1 MSHPEVGAST
11 DPSPAQTQGWLAAG
25 FSLRRGILNLFSLLA
40 FLIVGLSLSSSWFQ
54 PPPQTQ
60 LDLFQ
65 THLALQASRTLDDP
79 RYQDLARALLG
90 QDVFQ
95 LALNRYQQTAENYAE
110 RLKRLKRLAQ
120 PIPTAV
126 TEAVTGTDTAAPEPT
141 EPPPVDPVLLASMQD
156 LQTELD
162 ALWLHSGLL
171 YAYQENLEEAERQW
185 QQLLDPERPVE
196 LESSQKAVARVLQG
210 LWGTP
215 RRILPDAEVQIRNH
229 LDGWFEAVALQ
240 QLYRLQQRSDS
251 LNALNQQQEKLALS
265 ALFRLAVVAG
275 IPTLGALLGLLLL
288 VGWVSW
294 SLWHK
299 QPLLGPAWDPPW
311 PGIGV
316 QAVLTGWFLG
326 FILLNGVVPQLY
338 GIILGLQSRQLSP
351 WHQAVALFLTY
362 NSGALLGAGL
372 LYRLLHRYPASPR
385 VLQVRLFGSWLLW
398 GGCGYLVA
406 LPLVVLAAALSQL
419 LLPQAGGGN
428 PILPLLLDSQGWGAR
443 LVFFAVVSL
452 CAPIFEEVLFRGFW
466 LAALSRYLPMWGAV
480 LVSALTFALAHL
492 NLSDL
497 LPLTMLGIVLGVIYS
512 HSRNLL
518 APMLLHSLWNT
529 GSLVTLLVL
538 GGAR

>member
-1 MSHPEVGAST
+1 MSHPEAGASPN
-11 DPSPAQTQGWLAAG
+11 PSPAQTQSGLAAG
-25 FSLRRGILNLFSLLA
+25 FSLQRGILNLFSLLA
-40 FLIVGLSLSSSWFQ
+40 LLIVGVSLSSSWFQ

-65 THLALQASRTLDDP
+65 TNLSLQAARTLDDP

-90 QDVFQ
+90 QDVVQ
-95 LALNRYQQTAENYAE
+95 LALNRYQQTAENYEE
-110 RLKRLKRLAQ
+110 RLKRLKRMTQLA
-120 PIPTAV
+120 PTPV
-126 TEAVTGTDTAAPEPT
+126 TEAGTADPEPT
-141 EPPPVDPVLLASMQD
+141 EPPPVDPVLLAAMQD

-162 ALWLHSGLL
+162 ALWLRSGLL
-171 YAYQENLEEAERQW
+171 YVHQEDLEAAEQQW
-185 QQLLDPERPVE
+185 QQVLAPERPVE
-196 LESSQKAVARVLQG
+196 LESGQKGVARVLQG
-210 LWGTP
+210 LWATP
-215 RRILPDAEVQIRNH
+215 GRIFPDAEVQIRNH
-229 LDGWFEAVALQ
+229 LEGWFEAVALQ
-240 QLYRLQQRSDS
+240 RLYRLQQRSDS

-265 ALFRLAVVAG
+265 ALFRLAVVGG
-275 IPTLGALLGLLLL
+275 IPMLGALLGLLLL
-288 VGWVSW
+288 VGWMGW

-311 PGIGV
+311 PGIGI

-326 FILLNGVVPQLY
+326 FILLNGVVPRLY
-338 GIILGLQSRQLSP
+338 VIILGLQARQLSP

-372 LYRLLHRYPASPR
+372 LYRLLHHHPASPK
-385 VLQVRLFGSWLLW
+385 VLQVRLFGTWLLW
-398 GGCGYLVA
+398 GLCGYLVA

-480 LVSALTFALAHL
+480 VISAFTFALAHL

-512 HSRNLL
+512 RSRNLL
-518 APMLLHSLWNT
+518 APILLHSLWNT

-538 GGAR
+538 AGAR

>member
-1 MSHPEVGAST
+1 MSHPEATASA
-11 DPSPAQTQGWLAAG
+11 DPSPAWL
-25 FSLRRGILNLFSLLA
+25 SLRRGILNLLSLLA
-40 FLIVGLSLSSSWFQ
+40 LLIVGLSLSSSWFQ
-54 PPPQTQ
+54 TPPQTQ

-65 THLALQASRTLDDP
+65 TNLALQASRTLDDP

-90 QDVFQ
+90 QDVFK
-95 LALNRYQQTAENYAE
+95 LANNRYQQTADNYAE

-120 PIPTAV
+120 LAPAV
-126 TEAVTGTDTAAPEPT
+126 EPESADSEPV
-141 EPPPVDPVLLASMQD
+141 EPPQVDPVLLASIQD

-162 ALWLHSGLL
+162 ALWLRSGLL
-171 YAYQENLEEAERQW
+171 YAYQENVEQAEREW
-185 QQLLDPERPVE
+185 QRVLDPERPVE
-196 LESSQKAVARVLQG
+196 LESTQKGVARVLQG
-210 LWGTP
+210 LWATP
-215 RRILPDAEVQIRNH
+215 RRILPEAEVQIRNH

-240 QLYRLQQRSDS
+240 RLYRLQQRSDN
-251 LNALNQQQEKLALS
+251 LNALNQQQERLALA
-265 ALFRLAVVAG
+265 ALFRLAVVGG
-275 IPTLGALLGLLLL
+275 IPVLGALLGLLLL
-288 VGWVSW
+288 LGWVGWT
-294 SLWHK
+294 LWHK
-299 QPLLGPAWDPPW
+299 QPLLGPAWTVPW
-311 PGIGV
+311 PGVGV

-326 FILLNGVVPQLY
+326 FIALNTLVPQLY
-338 GIILGLQSRQLSP
+338 MIILGLQARQLSP

-385 VLQVRLFGSWLLW
+385 VLQVRLFGPWLLW
-398 GGCGYLVA
+398 GLCGYLVA

-452 CAPIFEEVLFRGFW
+452 CAPVFEECLFRGFW
-466 LAALSRYLPMWGAV
+466 LPALSRYVPMWAAV
-480 LVSALTFALAHL
+480 VLSAFTFALAHL

-512 HSRNLL
+512 HCRNLL
-518 APMLLHSLWNT
+518 APILLHSLWNT
-529 GSLVTLLVL
+529 GSLITLLVL